1 MQARCLRY
9 LIAAAAVAAVG
20 CVNSGKTDVKDRMPI
35 LAKLSDSRKRTG
47 RPRRLRSLAVFPTLL
62 TLANL
67 LCGFAAIHF
76 GLRAM
81 YELGAGV
88 PSAAGETLK
97 IAMLERMLPSFLSV
111 GAGLVILGMVF
122 DCFDGLV
129 ARATRSTTNFG
140 GQLDSLADVVTCGV
154 APATLMVAFIT
165 SQLAVESIFP
175 SPISEHFLGR
185 ATWIAAA
192 VYVAFAAIRLA
203 RFNVEHAQAEFDYR
217 TFRGLP
223 SPGAASIVV
232 SMIIL
237 QDQMGESGRRMI
249 AYTLPV
255 VALAAA
261 SLMVSRIPYR
271 RVHRVYLVGRRP
283 FGQLVGAM
291 LLIAVF
297 WTWKAPTLLVFVLWY
312 GASGPTFWLWRRI
325 RGLPRAPRVGAAESP
340 QQGEQQTG

>member
-1 MQARCLRY
+1 
-9 LIAAAAVAAVG
+9 
-20 CVNSGKTDVKDRMPI
+20 MPI
-35 LAKLSDSRKRTG
+35 LAKIADSGKRTG
-47 RPRRLRSLAVFPTLL
+47 RPRRLRTLAVFPTLL

-81 YELGAGV
+81 YDLGAGI
-88 PSAAGETLK
+88 PTATSDMLK
-97 IAMLERMLPSFLSV
+97 ISMLERMLPSFLSV

-154 APATLMVAFIT
+154 APATLMLAFT
-165 SQLAVESIFP
+165 TTQLAADSIFP

-192 VYVAFAAIRLA
+192 VYVAFAAVRLA

-223 SPGAASIVV
+223 SPGAAAIVV
-232 SMIIL
+232 AMIIL
-237 QDQMGESGRRMI
+237 QDQMGETGRRMI

-255 VALAAA
+255 VALASA

-271 RVHRVYLVGRRP
+271 RVHRVYLVGKRP
-283 FGQLVGAM
+283 FGQLVTA
-291 LLIAVF
+291 LLLFAVF

-325 RGLPRAPRVGAAESP
+325 RGSHRAPQPVAAEAL
-340 QQGEQQTG
+340 QQSERKRVEGG